1 MRYVALIDGSAGAYG
16 VTLPDLPGCT
26 AMGATVEEALAAA
39 VEAMRDWA
47 DVVEEEDRTVP
58 APRSADTLRTDPEVA
73 DALAEGAMLA
83 TIALVRHSGRPVK
96 ANLSLDSGVLAML
109 DAEAKRA
116 GLTRSAMVEAM
127 TKRLA
132 AGNL

>member
-47 DVVEEEDRTVP
+47 DVVEEDGRAVP
-58 APRSADTLRTDPEVA
+58 APRAADTLRTDPEVA
-73 DALAEGAMLA
+73 EALAEGAMLA
-83 TIALVRHSGRPVK
+83 SIALVRHSGRPVK
-96 ANLSLDSGVLAML
+96 ANLSLDSGVLAVL
-109 DAEAKRA
+109 DAEARRN

-127 TKRLA
+127 TRRLA